1 MLIIFLFYRLGF
13 SKERKEKSLLYIDVF
28 QMFLKCFY
36 DNTIKIVLI
45 LAPGREFSYTKYVQ
59 FLLTTRE

>member
-1 MLIIFLFYRLGF
+1 MNLML
-13 SKERKEKSLLYIDVF
+13 KVN

-45 LAPGREFSYTKYVQ
+45 LAPGSKFFQAKFVQ
-59 FLLTTRE
+59 FPLKFTE